1 MIYLIL
7 VVVLFAVMFLP
18 QFATRQL
25 LEKHSVAR
33 KSFPG
38 TGGQFAQHLIER
50 FSIDGVSV
58 ESTPKGDHYDPAT
71 RTVRLTPE
79 KLEGKSLTAVVVAAH
94 EVGHA
99 IQHHT
104 RSRALRLR
112 TWLAQFAQFGA
123 IAAQIG
129 LVASPIL
136 VGVSPGLARMAIVM
150 VVVGILLSTVVHLIT
165 LPVEWDASFNKA
177 MPILREGDYLSEQD
191 LVDAKRILTACAFT
205 YVSASLGSLLGLLRW
220 VRWIR

>member
-1 MIYLIL
+1 M
-7 VVVLFAVMFLP
+7 
-18 QFATRQL
+18 
-25 LEKHSVAR
+25 
-33 KSFPG
+33 
-38 TGGQFAQHLIER
+38 
-50 FSIDGVSV
+50 
-58 ESTPKGDHYDPAT
+58 
-71 RTVRLTPE
+71 
-79 KLEGKSLTAVVVAAH
+79 
-94 EVGHA
+94 
-99 IQHHT
+99 
-104 RSRALRLR
+104 
-112 TWLAQFAQFGA
+112 AQFAQFGA

-136 VGVSPGLARMAIVM
+136 VGVSPGLARMAIVL

-177 MPILREGDYLSEQD
+177 LPILREGDYLSEQD